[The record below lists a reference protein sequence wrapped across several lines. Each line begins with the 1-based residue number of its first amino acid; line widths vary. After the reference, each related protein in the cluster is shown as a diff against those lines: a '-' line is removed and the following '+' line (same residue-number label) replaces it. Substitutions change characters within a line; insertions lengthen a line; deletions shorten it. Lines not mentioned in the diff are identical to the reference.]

1 MSMPAELPPMSSDD
15 PGSYPGKYALTGLSL
30 NRTVDYP
37 YELLTGHRRTDGSFK
52 TTEQLQTE
60 YVRLTDELIRQMT
73 EGVPAEDVQTGERQL
88 QKPDF
93 VVYLDKSARPVS
105 WLVKELW
112 PTLAQAKD
120 GSVPKMPETRFV
132 NIDREQWVN
141 SIDPEG
147 RGLAN
152 VDRIDKSVIR
162 SLRSI
167 FLADPKDRRG
177 FLDESIDTAPTQFD
191 GKTVLIVDEVLA
203 SGRTLRY
210 AEDFFKRAFPEA
222 KIAGSYWMG
231 KVGTMNTKGAIGAIG
246 NADLP
251 VWYREDMVEGRGVG
265 NRNEKISLR
274 SKSRAQRLGAWF
286 LSTKLPAPDPRS
298 ARLRKEI
305 HQLGNDVRRANVF
318 VEPSTL
324 REEADFDR
332 LALGLNHLRSLAEYR
347 TLKAR
352 LRKQK

>member
-1 MSMPAELPPMSSDD
+1 MPAELPPMSPND
-15 PGSYPGKYALTGLSL
+15 PGSYPGKYVLPELGL
-30 NRTVDYP
+30 NRTTEYS

-73 EGVPAEDVQTGERQL
+73 EGVPVEDPQTGERQL
-88 QKPDF
+88 EKPDF

-112 PTLAQAKD
+112 PTLAQAED
-120 GSVPKMPETRFV
+120 GSIPKMPETRFV

-152 VDRIDKSVIR
+152 VDEINKSVIR

-167 FLADPKDRRG
+167 FLANPKDRRNG
-177 FLDESIDTAPTQFD
+177 LTEDIDTAPTQFD
-191 GKTVLIVDEVLA
+191 GKTVLIIDEVLA

-210 AEDFFKRAFPEA
+210 AEDFFRRAFPEA
-222 KIAGSYWMG
+222 KIATSYWMG
-231 KVGTMNTKGAIGAIG
+231 KVNIMQVKGAVGTIV

-251 VWYREDMVEGRGVG
+251 VWYRQNFEPGRGVG
-265 NRNEKISLR
+265 NRNEEKSFR
-274 SKSRAQRLGAWF
+274 SNNPTQRLGAWF
-286 LSTKLPAPDPRS
+286 LSTRFLEPDSLSQKLRN
-298 ARLRKEI
+298 EI
-305 HQLGNDVRRANVF
+305 HQLGNDVRRGNVF
-318 VEPSTL
+318 IEPSTL